1 MNPTT
6 AENIAKLF
14 TYYSTWV
21 AALASFV
28 AGYWLQ
34 LAPEEQAQ
42 ILAQWPMLK
51 HYAPIFAFLA
61 FAAARVKAQGVPTP
75 NFTPPP
81 AGTGNTGEV
90 IGHAGDEFQA
100 TVPVAGLSAEQAY
113 TVMEA
118 AKIIRAYQAGRS
130 AP

>member
-34 LAPEEQAQ
+34 LAPEEQAR
-42 ILAQWPMLK
+42 ILAQWPLLK
-51 HYAPIFAFLA
+51 HYAPILAFVA
-61 FAAARVKAQGVPTP
+61 FAAARVKAQQPKMP
-75 NFTPPP
+75 DFTPPP
-81 AGTGNTGEV
+81 ASTGVSGEV
-90 IGHAGDEFQA
+90 IGRAGDFSP
-100 TVPVAGLSAEQAY
+100 TVPQLTPEEIDALLRADQILKSRARG
-113 TVMEA
+113 A
-118 AKIIRAYQAGRS
+118 A
-130 AP
+130 